1 MKSSGLK
8 QFLYELNLSGY
19 ASGEERQWIKQKDD
33 STTIPF
39 AKGKFRS
46 DDNFFGGEPYGGR
59 IIVFYEEKPVWIMV
73 YYGAIVKGEVSD
85 IIYKFL
91 RESLKLMPKNAP
103 YRGPKEYKIGNLK
116 YLNSWNG
123 DIKSYN
129 GCEKIYRGDKQVYS
143 AKYIGG
149 LVDIREGV

>member
-1 MKSSGLK
+1 MKLGDLK

-19 ASGEERQWIKQKDD
+19 ASGEERQWVKNKDN

-39 AKGKFRS
+39 IKGKFRS

-73 YYGAIVKGEVSD
+73 YYGAIINGEVPD

-91 RESLKLMPKNAP
+91 RQALKLMPKDAP
-103 YRGPKEYKIGNLK
+103 YRGPKEFVIGNLK
-116 YLNSWNG
+116 YTNSWNG
-123 DIKSYN
+123 NIKSYD

-149 LVDIREGV
+149 LVDIREGI